1 MPRALLVVIALVSLM
16 HPTAQAQTPAADVTV
31 EIPAGPVEIALGDS
45 HEVPFTI
52 TFRMSGIVC
61 SQAAEIRVPL
71 RVEDRPSPLDGVRA
85 STHPEAVFTIPAGS
99 HGVGA
104 TPAFTQTHETGLS
117 IQVDASAPPDHAHAF
132 DVVAAFPGGRIPG
145 CQTATDVPAVEG
157 RGTHD
162 ILTGPARD
170 AATASDAGSA
180 PGAAATKESP
190 PVTVLGVLLAVAL
203 AAMRR
208 R

>member
-1 MPRALLVVIALVSLM
+1 MPRALLLVALAIVIA
-16 HPTAQAQTPAADVTV
+16 PTVAAQAPAATLTV
-31 EIPAGPVEIALGDS
+31 EVPPGPAEIALGDS
-45 HEVPFTI
+45 HDVPLTI
-52 TFRMSGIVC
+52 TLTLSGIVC
-61 SQAAEIRVPL
+61 SQAAEVAVPL

-85 STHPEAVFTIPAGS
+85 TTHAEAAFTIPAGS

-104 TPAFTQTHETGLS
+104 TPAFTDTHETELT

-145 CQTATDVPAVEG
+145 CQTATELPAAEG

-162 ILTGPARD
+162 VLTGPARD
-170 AATASDAGSA
+170 AATTIG
-180 PGAAATKESP
+180 PGAGPGTGGDTNDSPTVAALG
-190 PVTVLGVLLAVAL
+190 TVLAL
-203 AAMRR
+203 AFAALRR